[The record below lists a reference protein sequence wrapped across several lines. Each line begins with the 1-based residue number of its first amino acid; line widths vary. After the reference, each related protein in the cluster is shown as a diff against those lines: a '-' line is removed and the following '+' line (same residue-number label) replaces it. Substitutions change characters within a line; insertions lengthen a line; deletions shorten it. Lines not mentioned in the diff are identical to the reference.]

1 MRDEDIIEPKITVII
16 EITSIQFLLIYN
28 SIKNNISDFLSNFN
42 IDIYMSPS
50 DFDYYKVSERYS
62 DNNKII
68 KILDYQINN
77 IIS

>member
-1 MRDEDIIEPKITVII
+1 
-16 EITSIQFLLIYN
+16 
-28 SIKNNISDFLSNFN
+28 
-42 IDIYMSPS
+42 MSPS
-50 DFDYYKVSERYS
+50 DFDYYKVSEKYS